1 MGGVDAAKAQQRKR
15 KLAVMQQNL
24 IDQLEEAF
32 ERQDLRHRA
41 ETLRRVT
48 DLFLSGSGK
57 YSGEQID
64 LFGEV
69 MNRLVEEIDVSAR
82 VTFGNRLASVADA
95 PPRVMRGLA
104 LDDAIEVAGPVLRHS
119 ERLDDQTLVE
129 SAKTKSQEH
138 LLAIS
143 RRRVITEPVTDVL
156 VERGDHDVAVS
167 TAGNAGAKFSEFG
180 YSTLVQRAQGDDD
193 LAVTVWVRQEI
204 PRQHL
209 LQLFARASEA
219 VRAKLEVADRGK
231 AAGLQD
237 MIAQASNQ
245 IQTEIREMSN
255 AYLEA
260 RVRITA
266 LHRAGKLDET
276 LLARFAK
283 AGQFDEATIALS
295 VMADVP
301 IGVVERA
308 VASRRSEQILVLAKA
323 IGVGWDTAKAILL
336 LQAGAQESPP
346 EELDRCCNTYARL
359 QRETAKKAIQFYRLR
374 EQAASS

>member
-1 MGGVDAAKAQQRKR
+1 MGGLDAATAQERKR
-15 KLAVMQQNL
+15 RLAIMQQNL

-41 ETLRRVT
+41 DTLRRVT

-82 VTFGNRLASVADA
+82 AAFGNRLASVADA
-95 PPRVMRGLA
+95 PERVIRGLA

-129 SAKTKSQEH
+129 SAKTKSQQH

-143 RRRVITEPVTDVL
+143 RRRVITEPITDVL
-156 VERGDHDVAVS
+156 VERGDHHVAVS
-167 TAGNAGAKFSEFG
+167 TAGNVGAKFSEFG
-180 YSTLVQRAQGDDD
+180 YSTLVQRAKGDDD

-209 LQLFARASEA
+209 LQLFAQASEV
-219 VRAKLEVADRGK
+219 VRAKLEGADRGK
-231 AAGLQD
+231 ANGLQD

-255 AYLEA
+255 AYLNA
-260 RVRITA
+260 RGRITA
-266 LHRAGKLDET
+266 LHRAGKLDEA

-323 IGVGWDTAKAILL
+323 IGVGWDTARAILL

-346 EELDRCCNTYARL
+346 EELDRCCITYARL

-374 EQAASS
+374 EQATAS

>member
-1 MGGVDAAKAQQRKR
+1 MGGLDAAAAQERR
-15 KLAVMQQNL
+15 RRLGIMQQNL

-32 ERQDLRHRA
+32 ERQDLRRRA

-48 DLFLSGSGK
+48 DLFLAGSGR
-57 YSGEQID
+57 YSGEQIE

-69 MNRLVEEIDVSAR
+69 MSRLVEEIDVSAR
-82 VTFGNRLASVADA
+82 AAFGHRLATVADA

-104 LDDAIEVAGPVLRHS
+104 LDDAIEVAEPVLLHS

-129 SAKTKSQEH
+129 SAKTKSQQH

-143 RRRVITEPVTDVL
+143 RRRAIAEPVTDVL
-156 VERGDHDVAVS
+156 VERGDRNVAVS
-167 TAGNAGAKFSEFG
+167 TAGNAGARFSDFG
-180 YSTLVQRAQGDDD
+180 YSTLVQRARGDGD
-193 LAVTVWVRQEI
+193 LALAVWVRTEI

-209 LQLFARASEA
+209 LQLFAQASEA
-219 VRAKLEVADRGK
+219 VRLKLEAADRGK
-231 AAGLQD
+231 AAGLQE

-255 AYLEA
+255 AYLAA
-260 RVRITA
+260 RSHITS
-266 LHRAGKLDET
+266 LHRAGTLDEAQ
-276 LLARFAK
+276 LARFAST
-283 AGQFDEATIALS
+283 GQFDETTIALS

-323 IGVGWDTAKAILL
+323 IGAKWETAKAILL
-336 LQAGAQESPP
+336 LQAGAQGSSTD
-346 EELDRCCNTYARL
+346 ELDQCCATFARL

-374 EQAASS
+374 EQASSS

>member
-1 MGGVDAAKAQQRKR
+1 MGVLDAATARER
-15 KLAVMQQNL
+15 RRRLTVMQQNL

-32 ERQDLRHRA
+32 ERHDLRHRA

-48 DLFLSGSGK
+48 DLFLDGSGR
-57 YSGEQID
+57 YSGEQIG

-69 MNRLVEEIDVSAR
+69 MGRLVEEIDVSAR
-82 VTFGNRLASVADA
+82 AAFGNRLASVADA

-104 LDDAIEVAGPVLRHS
+104 LDDAIEVAGPVLLHS

-129 SAKTKSQEH
+129 SAKTKSQQH

-143 RRRVITEPVTDVL
+143 RRRVVTEPVTDVL
-156 VERGDHDVAVS
+156 VERGDHEVAVS

-193 LAVTVWVRQEI
+193 LAVTVWDRQEI

-209 LQLFARASEA
+209 LQLFAQASEA
-219 VRAKLEVADRGK
+219 VRTKFEAADRGK
-231 AAGLQD
+231 AVALQD
-237 MIAQASNQ
+237 MIAKASNQ
-245 IQTEIREMSN
+245 IQTEIRETSN
-255 AYLEA
+255 TYLEA
-260 RVRITA
+260 RARITA
-266 LHRAGKLDET
+266 LHRAGKLDEAQ
-276 LLARFAK
+276 LARFAK
-283 AGQFDEATIALS
+283 EGRFDEATIALS

-323 IGVGWDTAKAILL
+323 IGLGWDTAKEILQ
-336 LQAGAQESPP
+336 LQTGAPASAP
-346 EELDRCCNTYARL
+346 EELDRCCTTYRRL

-374 EQAASS
+374 EQAASP